1 MKKVRKRITLAAAGA
16 ALSVVTV
23 LPGADGAYASTSD
36 SPSASATPS
45 ATPSYDD
52 NTVYTDPVPTATDSD
67 QTEFAGDPDATPTAT
82 ENPNMNHPGGEICDN
97 PGAKYVAKSKAGEY
111 ISAIGPSNSNYNGTS
126 RDMDMTFTAQAS
138 GTVGVSLSAELET
151 SVSFMVAAEKAKFGG
166 TLSVSLTAGLTNSVH
181 PTAAPHTRITATY
194 GVWRQK
200 IFGETYH
207 LYSNCRISNDH
218 AITSYTPLRVG
229 WYVKASKS

>member
-23 LPGADGAYASTSD
+23 LPGASSAYALPSD

-45 ATPSYDD
+45 DD
-52 NTVYTDPVPTATDSD
+52 DSTVYSDPAPVATETGL
-67 QTEFAGDPDATPTAT
+67 TEFTGDPDVTPTAT
-82 ENPNMNHPGGEICDN
+82 GDAGMNYPGGQLCDN
-97 PGAKYVAKSKAGEY
+97 PGPKYVAKSKSGQY
-111 ISAIGPSNSNYNGTS
+111 IAAIGPSNSNYNNTS
-126 RDMDMTFTAQAS
+126 SPMDMTFTAQAS

-166 TLSVSLTAGLTNSVH
+166 TLSASLHAGLSNAVH
-181 PTAAPHTRITATY
+181 PTAKPHTRITATY

-200 IFGETYH
+200 IYGETYR
-207 LYSNCRISNDH
+207 LYSNCKITNDH
-218 AITSYTPLRVG
+218 SITSYTPVRVG
-229 WYVKASKS
+229 WYVQESKY